1 MFVLILSNVL
11 VLLVYMLLGFA
22 LCKAKKA
29 TVAHAKSMSGL
40 LLFVLSPAMII
51 NSFLQLEYSGENVV
65 RIVKYF
71 LATLIIQVLFFA
83 VLYLILHKKYKDARY
98 RILTVGGVLGNVG
111 FFGMPVISGMF
122 PNDPIVLCYSS
133 VNVMSMNLIVFTI
146 GVFLITN
153 DKKYVSV
160 KSAILNPTTL
170 SILAALPL
178 FIFNVR
184 LPEIAESSIGI
195 LAKMVTPM
203 CMFIL
208 GMRLSAAKLG
218 ALFTRPFVYVT
229 CALKLAAFP
238 VFAFLCVRWIPF
250 FDDTLKTTV
259 VVLAAA
265 PSGAVIETLAELHEC
280 EQEFSANVVLLTTI
294 LSVLVMPVVTYG
306 LIGLL

>member
-11 VLLVYMLLGFA
+11 VLLAYMLLGFA

-40 LLFVLSPAMII
+40 LLYVLSPAMII

-71 LATLIIQVLFFA
+71 LATLVIQVLFFG
-83 VLYLILHKKYKDARY
+83 VLYLILHKKYEDARY

-111 FFGMPVISGMF
+111 FFGMPVIAGMF
-122 PNDPIVLCYSS
+122 PDDPIVLCYSS

-153 DKKYVSV
+153 DRKYVSV
-160 KSAILNPTTL
+160 KSAVLNPTTL

-184 LPEIAESSIGI
+184 LPGIAESSISI

-208 GMRLSAAKLG
+208 GMRLSAAKLS

-229 CALKLAAFP
+229 CALKLVAFP

-294 LSVLVMPVVTYG
+294 LSVLAMPAVTYG
-306 LIGLL
+306 LISLL